1 MLSVVR
7 RQRSEKLARALTPL
21 HIGLLSETYNLSI
34 VVFMCLLAASRLS
47 MCSVGGFTP
56 FNVFA
61 GGLRLSMCLLA
72 ASRLFN
78 VVCFPW
84 MLRWMSLLHVDG
96 CIVRIQICT

>member
-7 RQRSEKLARALTPL
+7 CQRSEKLARALTPL
-21 HIGLLSETYNLSI
+21 HIGLVSEKQNQSI
-34 VVFMCLLAASRLS
+34 VVFVCLLAASRLS

-56 FNVFA
+56 FNVLV
-61 GGLRLSMCLLA
+61 GGLRLSMCLLS

-84 MLRWMSLLHVDG
+84 ELALVLLLVLY
-96 CIVRIQICT
+96 